1 MYTLVGD
8 SEQASERVCWHEGYL
23 KVLWPDEESWVYCG
37 LYGEIIMELTV
48 EKHAG
53 VAEGRELAAMIQQCI
68 DDVHAE
74 GGGTVHLEPGVY
86 PVTTLF
92 MRSGVE
98 LHLMR
103 GAVIQAWHQID
114 DYPDATLPP
123 IFQYQPRANLIAAI
137 DCKDISITGDGV
149 IDGQDLAFWDPCTSK
164 DERPYGIFRYKV
176 RGSMQSR
183 PSPLVQIV
191 RCRNVRLDRVLVQ
204 AAPGWAV
211 HVYDCDHVSIS
222 GLTIRGH
229 RFGPHTDGIGI
240 NGSRDVRIMHCDV
253 DTGDDAI
260 IVKSTDPGME
270 CRNITV
276 TNCIVASN
284 CAGLG
289 LGADV
294 YGSISDV
301 IFSNCVVKKALRM
314 IQVEMWFPGQVQRA
328 IFKGITGRTYP
339 DEEIE
344 NERPI
349 YVDIQEQKR
358 PGGELGSVQDL
369 VFRDIVC
376 ESRGRILLTAQ
387 DGAMI
392 DGVTLDH
399 VLVRV
404 PEIEDPATTVPA
416 STSLQLSN
424 FSPLTR
430 AARAAVVADNV
441 QRLTLRDVEYCWPE
455 DATVR
460 MHGLCIRNV
469 SDMIED
475 SPRLCATHADVPRV
489 LDVRG

>member
-1 MYTLVGD
+1 
-8 SEQASERVCWHEGYL
+8 
-23 KVLWPDEESWVYCG
+23 
-37 LYGEIIMELTV
+37 MELLV
-48 EKHAG
+48 EKRVD
-53 VAEGRELAAMIQQCI
+53 VADGCELAALMQGLI
-68 DDVHAE
+68 DKVHLA
-74 GGGTVHLEPGVY
+74 GGGIVRVPKGVY

-98 LHLMR
+98 LHLSR
-103 GAVIQAWHQID
+103 GAVIQAWHQIE

-137 DCKDISITGDGV
+137 DCEDIAITGDGV
-149 IDGQDLAFWDPCTSK
+149 IDGQDLAFWDPCESK
-164 DERPYGIFRYKV
+164 EDRPYGIFRYKV
-176 RGSMQSR
+176 RGTLQSR

-191 RCRNVRLDRVLVQ
+191 RCRNVRLDRVRVQ
-204 AAPGWAV
+204 SAPGWAV

-260 IVKSTDPGME
+260 IIKATDPGMA
-270 CRNITV
+270 CRNVTV

-301 IFSNCVVKKALRM
+301 IFSNCIVKKALRM

-369 VFRDIVC
+369 IFRDIVC
-376 ESRGRILLTAQ
+376 ESRGRIVLTAQ
-387 DGAMI
+387 DGAVL
-392 DGVTLDH
+392 DGITLDH
-399 VLVRV
+399 VVVQV
-404 PEIEDPATTVPA
+404 PEIEDPEVTVPR

-424 FSPLTR
+424 FSPATR
-430 AARAAVVADNV
+430 AARAAVVVDNV
-441 QRLTLRDVEYCWPE
+441 QRLTLRDVEYRWP
-455 DATVR
+455 AGACVP
-460 MHGLCIRNV
+460 MHALCLRNV
-469 SDMIED
+469 NDIEENC
-475 SPRLCATHADVPRV
+475 PRLRASQPGVARV
-489 LDVRG
+489 LALHD

>member
-1 MYTLVGD
+1 MQI
-8 SEQASERVCWHEGYL
+8 E
-23 KVLWPDEESWVYCG
+23 
-37 LYGEIIMELTV
+37 V
-48 EKHAG
+48 EKKAG
-53 VAEGRELAAMIQQCI
+53 LSEGPPLAAYLQ
-68 DDVHAE
+68 DALDKVHAA
-74 GGGTVHLEPGVY
+74 GGGILHVGPGVY

-92 MRSGVE
+92 MRTGVE
-98 LHLMR
+98 LHLQR
-103 GAVIQAWHQID
+103 GAVIQAWHHID

-137 DCKDISITGDGV
+137 DCTDISITGDGV
-149 IDGQDLAFWDPCTSK
+149 IDGQDLAFWDPCESK
-164 DERPYGIFRYKV
+164 EDRPYGIFRYKV
-176 RGSMQSR
+176 RGSLQSR
-183 PSPLVQIV
+183 PSPLVQLV
-191 RCRNVRLDRVLVQ
+191 RCRNVRLDRVRVQ

-211 HVYDCDHVSIS
+211 HVYDCDHVSIA

-260 IVKSTDPGME
+260 IIKSTDPGMA
-270 CRNITV
+270 CRNVTV

-387 DGAMI
+387 DGTVI

-399 VLVRV
+399 VVVQV
-404 PEIEDPATTVPA
+404 PEIEDPAVTVPR

-424 FSPLTR
+424 FNPATR
-430 AARAAVVADNV
+430 AARAAVVGDNV
-441 QRLTLRDVEYCWPE
+441 RRLTLRDVEYRWPKG
-455 DATVR
+455 ARVP
-460 MHGLCIRNV
+460 MHGLCLRNV
-469 SDMIED
+469 EDIVED
-475 SPRLCATHADVPRV
+475 SPRLCASRADVARV
-489 LDVRG
+489 SEVHD

>member
-1 MYTLVGD
+1 MQIEIEKRTDIG
-8 SEQASERVCWHEGYL
+8 EG
-23 KVLWPDEESWVYCG
+23 PP
-37 LYGEIIMELTV
+37 
-48 EKHAG
+48 
-53 VAEGRELAAMIQQCI
+53 LAAYLQEAI
-68 DDVHAE
+68 DQVHEA
-74 GGGTVHLEPGVY
+74 GGGIVHVGKGVY
-86 PVTTLF
+86 PVTTVF

-98 LHLMR
+98 LHLQR
-103 GAVIQAWHQID
+103 GAVVQAWHHID

-123 IFQYQPRANLIAAI
+123 IFQYQPRANLITAI
-137 DCKDISITGDGV
+137 DCEDISITGDGV
-149 IDGQDLAFWDPCTSK
+149 IDGQDSAFWDPCESK
-164 DERPYGIFRYKV
+164 EDRPYGIFRYKV
-176 RGSMQSR
+176 RGTLQSR

-191 RCRNVRLDRVLVQ
+191 RCRNVRLDRVRVQ

-229 RFGPHTDGIGI
+229 KFGPHTDGIGI

-260 IVKSTDPGME
+260 IIKATDPGMA
-270 CRNITV
+270 CRNVTV

-301 IFSNCVVKKALRM
+301 IFSNCVVKKSLRM
-314 IQVEMWFPGQVQRA
+314 IQVEMWYPGEVRRA
-328 IFKGITGRTYP
+328 IFKGITGRTFP
-339 DEEIE
+339 DEEVE

-358 PGGELGSVQDL
+358 SGGELGSVADL

-376 ESRGRILLTAQ
+376 ESRGRIVLTAQ
-387 DGAMI
+387 DGAVL
-392 DGVTLDH
+392 DGITLDH
-399 VLVRV
+399 VVVQV
-404 PEIEDPATTVPA
+404 PEIEDPEVTVPR

-424 FSPLTR
+424 FSPATR

-441 QRLTLRDVEYCWPE
+441 RRLTLRDVEYRWPE
-455 DATVR
+455 HADVQ
-460 MHGLCIRNV
+460 MHGLCLRNV
-469 SDMIED
+469 EGMLEQ
-475 SPRLCATHADVPRV
+475 SPRLGASQPDVARV
-489 LDVRG
+489 LDVPE